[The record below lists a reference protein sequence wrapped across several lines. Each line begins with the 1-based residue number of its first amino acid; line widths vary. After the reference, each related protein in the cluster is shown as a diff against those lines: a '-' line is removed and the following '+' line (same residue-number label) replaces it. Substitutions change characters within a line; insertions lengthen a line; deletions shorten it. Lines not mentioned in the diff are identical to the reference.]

1 MRVVMLSKALVVGAY
16 QRKLEELACLPGVDL
31 TLIVPASWR
40 DRRGETKL
48 ERAFTRGYR
57 VLVAP
62 LAFNGQYHL
71 HWYPTL
77 GRMLRGLRP
86 EILHVD
92 EEPYN
97 LATWQAL
104 HLARSNGAR
113 GVFFTWQNLSRRYPL
128 PFSYIER
135 ANYRLASHAIAGN
148 QAALRVLR
156 AKGYAGPVSVVPQF
170 GVDPEIFHPGE
181 PGERR
186 TTENEIIIGYSGALI
201 PEKGV
206 DLLLQACARL
216 PFPGWTLEILG
227 DGGERPHL
235 EALALELGVA
245 GRVRFWGRVPS
256 TEAPAYYRRFDL
268 LVLPSITRPNW
279 MEQFGRVLVE
289 AMASGVP
296 VIGSSS
302 GEIPAVIGEAGLVF
316 PEGDVDALCR
326 AISGLAG
333 QAGRRAEL
341 ARQGRQRV
349 VQRFTQAQVAA
360 ATYSIYQEMLGSAR

>member
-31 TLIVPASWR
+31 TLIVPASWH
-40 DRRGETKL
+40 DRRGETRL

-104 HLARSNGAR
+104 RLGRSVGAR
-113 GVFFTWQNLSRRYPL
+113 GLVLY
-128 PFSYIER
+128 
-135 ANYRLASHAIAGN
+135 LAEPA
-148 QAALRVLR
+148 AALPAAFQLLR
-156 AKGYAGPVSVVPQF
+156 ARQLSAGVSRHCRKPGGFAGAACQGLRRACFGGAPVRR
-170 GVDPEIFHPGE
+170 GPGDLPAGAE
-181 PGERR
+181 SEQPTGGRSELV
-186 TTENEIIIGYSGALI
+186 IGYSGALI

-206 DLLLQACARL
+206 ALLLQACAR
-216 PFPGWTLEILG
+216 PTLRRLDAGNTRRRRASGRIW
-227 DGGERPHL
+227 RRWP
-235 EALALELGVA
+235 AELGIA

-256 TEAPAYYRRFDL
+256 TEAPEYYRRFDL
-268 LVLPSITRPNW
+268 LVLPSHHPPELDGAVWPGPCRSHGQRCAGDW
-279 MEQFGRVLVE
+279 FGQW
-289 AMASGVP
+289 
-296 VIGSSS
+296 
-302 GEIPAVIGEAGLVF
+302 
-316 PEGDVDALCR
+316 GDPP
-326 AISGLAG
+326 GHW
-333 QAGRRAEL
+333 RRGPGFS
-341 ARQGRQRV
+341 RG
-349 VQRFTQAQVAA
+349 
-360 ATYSIYQEMLGSAR
+360 